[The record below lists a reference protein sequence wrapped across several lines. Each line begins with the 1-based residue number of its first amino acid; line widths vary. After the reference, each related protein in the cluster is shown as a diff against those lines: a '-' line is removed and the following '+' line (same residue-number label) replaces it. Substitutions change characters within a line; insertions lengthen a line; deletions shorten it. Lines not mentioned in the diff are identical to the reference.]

1 MTITTFTFTD
11 DLFRG
16 YKIKVKISPEMSMTS
31 IKSQVIERLLVIL
44 DNFGF
49 EKLVKYT
56 TENQWILCNSF
67 EDLLQASEADVFAI
81 QKL

>member
-16 YKIKVKISPEMSMTS
+16 CKIKVKISPEMSMTS